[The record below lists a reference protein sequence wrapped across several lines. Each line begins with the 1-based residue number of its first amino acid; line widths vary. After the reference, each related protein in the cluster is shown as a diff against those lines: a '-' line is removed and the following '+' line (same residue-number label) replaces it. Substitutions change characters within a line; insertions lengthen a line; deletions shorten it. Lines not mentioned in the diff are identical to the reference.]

1 MTDVR
6 NDDFTLINTPADVI
20 PLYRGNGQ
28 KEHEQYIGF
37 ETEIFVYCHD
47 SKGTPVGASARDC
60 AQLVAQLKAR
70 GEEPQLEMASAVEYA
85 SPAYP
90 VTEVATLNREIA
102 RAWHSYQDGIR
113 EAGFK
118 TNDAALAPFVTL
130 DSAKENL
137 VDRDRARGLVKGMD
151 LFKAPEFLKVT
162 LLCTSTQVSLSYAD
176 PEDLRHTLT
185 TGYALTGAIFG
196 VFANYPAYIEGKDE
210 RLTVN
215 PRAAFYDA
223 FGKDGGI
230 PQSLLQS
237 TSGEDFIRRHAEQVF
252 KTDMLFYYDHKQNL
266 VWPEKPVKFEE
277 LKALGLNTRSN
288 YDLAETFVYT
298 DYKVCNIRNSEGKP
312 IGKRVE
318 VRGFDAG
325 ELGALAAVPFCHA
338 LLRDP
343 AGRGAVQGLLADYG
357 LLPDQDGWQDRLLAA
372 RRSAAHHGGKYLDVP
387 FGTRPDGSA
396 GNLKDFARDLGGIL
410 KAYVARNPEL
420 AGALAPVIEICD
432 TGKPLAQIKSEQTRD
447 YAHALAQLG
456 QDSTT
461 AAIANDD
468 KPQAAKPS
476 ARQAFKP

>member
-6 NDDFTLINTPADVI
+6 NDDFTLINTIDDVV
-20 PLYRGNGQ
+20 PLYSGNGQ

-37 ETEIFVYCHD
+37 ETEIFVYR
-47 SKGTPVGASARDC
+47 KGADGKPQGASSREC
-60 AQLVAQLKAR
+60 ADLVQHLKSR
-70 GEEPQLEMASAVEYA
+70 GLEPQLEMASAVEYA

-90 VTEVATLNREIA
+90 VTEVAKLNGEITQ
-102 RAWHSYQDGIR
+102 AWKDYTQGIR
-113 EAGFK
+113 DAGFQ

-137 VDRDRARGLVKGMD
+137 VDRDRARGLVKGMG

-162 LLCTSTQVSLSYAD
+162 LLCTSTQVSLSYASPD
-176 PEDLRHTLT
+176 DLRDTLT

-196 VFANYPAYIEGKDE
+196 VFANYPAFIEGKDE
-210 RLTVN
+210 RLTSN
-215 PRAAFYDA
+215 PRAAFYEA

-237 TSGEDFIRRHAEQVF
+237 TSGDDFIRRHAEQVF
-252 KTDMLFYYDHKQNL
+252 KTDMLFYYDQKQEL

-277 LKALGLNTRSN
+277 LQKIGLNTRSN

-325 ELGALAAVPFCHA
+325 ETGALSAVPFCHA

-343 AGRGAVQGLLADYG
+343 VGRGAVQGLLADYG
-357 LLPDQDGWQDRLLAA
+357 LLPDQDGWQERLVAA
-372 RRSAAHHGGKYLDVP
+372 RHSAANHGGKFLDVP
-387 FGTRPDGSA
+387 FGTRPDGSD
-396 GNLKDFARDLGGIL
+396 GNLKDFARDLGQIL
-410 KAYVARNPEL
+410 KAYTARNPEL
-420 AGALAPVIEICD
+420 SGALSPIIEICE
-432 TGKPLAQIKSEQTRD
+432 TGKPAAQIKSEQTRD
-447 YAHALAQLG
+447 YNHAVAQLL
-456 QDSTT
+456 S
-461 AAIANDD
+461 ANDD
-468 KPQAAKPS
+468 TPKAAKPAVS